1 MAIRYDTDRERVI
14 HPAGDYYK
22 VTKDC
27 YEDDILI
34 ETKIIHKYP
43 EFEILKLHSRGEG
56 LKWFNDEFELLNTG
70 EIVLY
75 RRLIYDWTPSTGR
88 KKQIYTEIYEKGVI
102 RRKIE
107 FDRDQTSGMR
117 MIAWMNDLS
126 EALVKITHYNR
137 TGREIASNIFE
148 DGSGVYIGYDLDGNI
163 NELGRYEKGKRV
175 GYWKRKN
182 SKEVLVRDWD
192 DQVGG
197 VGRIVRKDGLRV
209 WAEYL
214 NDFGFL

>member
-1 MAIRYDTDRERVI
+1 
-14 HPAGDYYK
+14 
-22 VTKDC
+22 
-27 YEDDILI
+27 
-34 ETKIIHKYP
+34 
-43 EFEILKLHSRGEG
+43 
-56 LKWFNDEFELLNTG
+56 
-70 EIVLY
+70 
-75 RRLIYDWTPSTGR
+75 
-88 KKQIYTEIYEKGVI
+88 
-102 RRKIE
+102 
-107 FDRDQTSGMR
+107 
-117 MIAWMNDLS
+117 MNDLS